1 MDGRW
6 FSQEVEES
14 CGDGDL
20 AVLILFELDDAPD
33 ELNESNDAS
42 DEDEGQNKLD
52 DSGNDSSVEEL
63 VDSKSAQEEDDH
75 QVQNLVDFL
84 HVDRLRSENDVPCI
98 YKYCNY
104 VAEIY
109 IIRRIYAVH
118 RMLL

>member
-1 MDGRW
+1 MPNGWAW

-52 DSGNDSSVEEL
+52 DSGKIL
-63 VDSKSAQEEDDH
+63 PLR
-75 QVQNLVDFL
+75 NLWIPSPP
-84 HVDRLRSENDVPCI
+84 RKKMITR
-98 YKYCNY
+98 YK
-104 VAEIY
+104 I
-109 IIRRIYAVH
+109 
-118 RMLL
+118 LLIFSM